1 MWSDLQHTVPIYGII
16 LHKLYTDCFPTFD
29 PSTISFLNSTVRLD
43 TEPYFPSNK
52 YQFSLQ
58 CSNSKR
64 GKEKKKKADISKI
77 ARVWIKTLQTEKHI
91 ITNDHSFPPNF
102 SSKLTRN
109 AVTDSIIEKYL
120 NQARGIS
127 FAWNMKDIAL
137 VILLYYIV
145 ILLYYIV
152 CLYNRMSFQKEE

>member
-1 MWSDLQHTVPIYGII
+1 MWSDLQHTVPIYNII
-16 LHKLYTDCFPTFD
+16 LHKLYTDCFPTSD

-58 CSNSKR
+58 CSNSKQE
-64 GKEKKKKADISKI
+64 KEKKKADISKI

-102 SSKLTRN
+102 SSKLNRN
-109 AVTDSIIEKYL
+109 AVTNSIIEKYL

-127 FAWNMKDIAL
+127 FAWNMKDIAS

-145 ILLYYIV
+145 R
-152 CLYNRMSFQKEE
+152 LYNRMSFQKEE